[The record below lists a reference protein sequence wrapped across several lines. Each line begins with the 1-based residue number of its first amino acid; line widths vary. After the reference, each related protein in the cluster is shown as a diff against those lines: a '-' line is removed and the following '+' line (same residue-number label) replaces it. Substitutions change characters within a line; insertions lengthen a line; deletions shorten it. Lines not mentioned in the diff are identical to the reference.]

1 MAMNKEEI
9 IDLMLE
15 SINADNRDMCKQSG
29 MSEADAEKQIAESQ
43 QSLVFMVSNMYQ
55 KLKESG
61 AIA

>member
-1 MAMNKEEI
+1 MGMNKEET

-15 SINADNRDMCKQSG
+15 SINSDNRDMCKQSG
-29 MSEADAEKQIAESQ
+29 MSDADAEKQITESQ
-43 QSLVFMVSNMYQ
+43 QSLVFIVSNMYQ

>member
-29 MSEADAEKQIAESQ
+29 MSEADSEKQIADSQ

>member
-1 MAMNKEEI
+1 MGMNKEET

-15 SINADNRDMCKQSG
+15 SINSDNRDMCKQSG
-29 MSEADAEKQIAESQ
+29 MTDAEAEKQIAESQ
-43 QSLVFMVSNMYQ
+43 QSLVFIVSNMYQ

>member
-1 MAMNKEEI
+1 MGMNKEEI

-15 SINADNRDMCKQSG
+15 SINNDNREMCKQSG
-29 MSEADAEKQIAESQ
+29 MSDADAEKQIADSQ
-43 QSLVFMVSNMYQ
+43 QSLVFIISNMYQ

>member
-1 MAMNKEEI
+1 MNKEET

-15 SINADNRDMCKQSG
+15 SINSDNRDMCKQSG
-29 MSEADAEKQIAESQ
+29 MTDAEAEKQIAESQ
-43 QSLVFMVSNMYQ
+43 QSLVFIVSNMYQ

>member
-1 MAMNKEEI
+1 MGMNKEEI

-15 SINADNRDMCKQSG
+15 SINNDNREMCKQSG
-29 MSEADAEKQIAESQ
+29 MSDADAEKQIADSQ

-61 AIA
+61 VIA

>member
-1 MAMNKEEI
+1 MNKEEI

-29 MSEADAEKQIAESQ
+29 MSEADSEKQIADSQ